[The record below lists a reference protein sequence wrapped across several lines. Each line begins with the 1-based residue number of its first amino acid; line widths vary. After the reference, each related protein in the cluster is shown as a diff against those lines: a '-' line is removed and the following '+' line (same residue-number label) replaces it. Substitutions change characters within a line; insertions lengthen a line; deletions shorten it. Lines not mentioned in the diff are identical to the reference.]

1 MPIRPKKRTLSAGL
15 VGAAQELGELNP
27 LEKARQ
33 AIAGPET
40 QAPAGRT
47 NESRVRQSFADK
59 NPHTGRG
66 MANVRTVHAPIR
78 KAGFGGVTRKDSP
91 SKRKMRNRGPRNQ

>member
-1 MPIRPKKRTLSAGL
+1 MPIRPRKRVLSAGL

-40 QAPAGRT
+40 QAPPGRT
-47 NESRVRQSFADK
+47 NEGRVRQSFQAK
-59 NPHTGRG
+59 HPHSGRG
-66 MANVRTVHAPIR
+66 MADVKTTHTPRRTT
-78 KAGFGGVTRKDSP
+78 GFGGVTRKDSP
-91 SKRKMRNRGPRNQ
+91 SRKKMRNRGPRNQ